1 MECVMKRLF
10 YLFSFLLLSV
20 GMTFAQTTRVTGKVI
35 SSEDGEPVVGATIVV
50 KGTTT
55 GTITN
60 YDGQFTLDVPSSAK
74 TLVVS
79 YIGMKAKEVAVS
91 KSVAVKL
98 DSDTQNLDEVV
109 VTAMGISRE
118 KKSLGYALQEVKSD
132 ELTNAG
138 QVNVTSALE
147 GKVAGVQVS
156 ASGGQIGASSRI
168 VIRGN
173 SSLGDNQ
180 PLIVVDGIPVSNDQI
195 AAGSVDYGSGIND
208 INPNDIESIS
218 VLKGGSAAL
227 YGMRAGNGVILIT
240 TKSGK
245 GKSGI
250 QINYDGEYTFDHV
263 MNLPKYQNK
272 YGEGYTGSEYD
283 YNYGGYTDGS
293 GYHAYKDMSSSY
305 ADFVSKFCYSFD
317 GTDNAS
323 DESWG
328 PRLDVGLK
336 IPQFDSP
343 IGADGKRIA
352 TDWVSHPNNVKS
364 FFQTGYTM
372 NHVISLTSNT
382 DKSTT
387 RASLGYRDQNGYIP
401 NTDQARYSAQ
411 LNTRMSLGKL
421 VDYDL
426 ATNFTYTKSN
436 NLPMTEY
443 NAGNVLQSIT
453 QWFGRQV
460 NMKSLKDNW
469 NTVDP
474 ETGLPYS
481 WNPFYHQDPY
491 YTVHKNVNEYTRN
504 RFFGKSSLWLKP
516 TDWLKFEGRLG
527 YDYYNAETFSKTAYN
542 TDYPTGFFDLRDQ
555 KQTEVNA
562 DFVAYFNKNVGDLN
576 INMIAGA
583 NYRDVLWKY
592 SRIYSDQLT
601 VPELFT
607 VANAESKTIEMNHS
621 HIRSNSVYGNLSL
634 GYKNFL
640 YSDISARNDWSST
653 ISDPFFYPSISASFI
668 PTSAFSELFKG
679 SILNYLKIRGG
690 WAKIGNA
697 TTAYQTAAYYTS
709 AASTIGSVTQF
720 YLPTTYPPK
729 NLKPESV
736 ETWELGL
743 EGNLFNSR
751 LGFDLAY
758 YHKKTTDEIM
768 QVTTSSATGYNAML
782 INAGKITNKGM
793 EVQLNGT
800 PIKTKDWAWNITF
813 NWSKD
818 KSKIVELYTD
828 PTTGQSLDQYE
839 LGHQWSTYV
848 YAKPG
853 ESWGSIYGYGMVSD
867 GKGHYI
873 VGSDGLP
880 ETKYEKLGDVTPDWL
895 ASLRNEVTWKNVSAG
910 FMLDYRKG
918 GDIFSV
924 SSMWGFYTGILEA
937 TAKGD
942 IRERPI
948 VVGKDVATDYSFV
961 KEDGSANDLT
971 TDAHSF
977 FYSYYYNR
985 QLSTFEG
992 SFLKLREMHLT
1003 YSVPQTYLKKIGGF
1017 VKAANLSIVGNNVAI
1032 LWLSS
1037 TNKAHIDPESS
1048 SASGSNSGSANY
1060 AVGLESVSYMPT
1072 RSIGFKIGLT
1082 F

>member
-1 MECVMKRLF
+1 MKQVF
-10 YLFSFLLLSV
+10 YLMLCLV
-20 GMTFAQTTRVTGKVI
+20 TGINMVMAQTHRVTGTVI
-35 SSEDGEPVVGATIVV
+35 SGEDNEPIIGASVVI
-50 KGTTT
+50 KGTMN
-55 GTITN
+55 GTVTDL
-60 YDGQFTLDVPSSAK
+60 DGKFVLNVPTSSKQLVISFVGMRQQEVDVKDGIRIIMSS
-74 TLVVS
+74 
-79 YIGMKAKEVAVS
+79 
-91 KSVAVKL
+91 
-98 DSDTQNLDEVV
+98 DSQKLDEVV

-138 QVNVTSALE
+138 HINVTSALE
-147 GKVAGVQVS
+147 GKVAGVQVT
-156 ASGGQIGASSRI
+156 ASGGQVGASSRI

-180 PLIVVDGIPVSNDQI
+180 PLIVVDGIPISNDQI
-195 AAGSVDYGSGIND
+195 AASSVDYGSGIND

-245 GKSGI
+245 GKNGV

-272 YGEGYTGSEYD
+272 YGQGYTGSEYD
-283 YNYGGYTDGS
+283 YNYGGYYDDNKVF
-293 GYHAYKDMSSSY
+293 HAYKDESSNY
-305 ADFVSKFCYSFD
+305 ADFVNKYCYSFN
-317 GTDNAS
+317 GTDNAA

-328 PRLDVGLK
+328 PRLDAGLK

-343 IGADGKRIA
+343 IGSDGKRTA
-352 TDWVSHPNNVKS
+352 TDWISHPDNVKS

-382 DKSTT
+382 EKSTT
-387 RASLGYRDQNGYIP
+387 RASLGYRDQTGYIP
-401 NTDQARYSAQ
+401 NTDQSRYSAQ
-411 LNTRMSLGKL
+411 LNTKMSLGKY

-460 NMKSLKDNW
+460 NMQSLKDNW
-469 NTVDP
+469 NTVDSQ
-474 ETGLPYS
+474 TGLPYS

-491 YTVHKNVNEYTRN
+491 YTVHKNLNEYTRN

-527 YDYYNAETFSKTAYN
+527 YDFYDAETFSKTAYT
-542 TDYPTGFFDLRDQ
+542 TDDPTGFFDLRDQ

-562 DFVAYFNKNVGDLN
+562 DFVAYFNKNVGNLN
-576 INMIAGA
+576 INLLAGA
-583 NYRDVLWKY
+583 NYRDVRWKY
-592 SRIYSDQLT
+592 NRIYSDQLT
-601 VPELFT
+601 VPELYT
-607 VANAESKTIEMNHS
+607 ISNAESSTIEMDHS

-653 ISDPFFYPSISASFI
+653 ISDPFFYPSVSLSFI
-668 PTSAFSELFKG
+668 PTAAFNKFFKETP
-679 SILNYLKIRGG
+679 LNYLKIRGG

-697 TTAYQTAAYYTS
+697 TTAYQTAAYYT
-709 AASTIGSVTQF
+709 AATSTIGNVTQF

-729 NLKPESV
+729 GLKPESV

-768 QVTTSSATGYNAML
+768 KVTTSSATGYSAML
-782 INAGKITNKGM
+782 INAGEITNRGL

-800 PIKTKDWAWNITF
+800 PIKTKDWTWTVTL

-818 KSKIVELYTD
+818 KSKIVELYKD

-867 GKGHYI
+867 GKGNYI
-873 VGSDGLP
+873 IGSDGLP

-895 ASLRNEVTWKNVSAG
+895 ASLRNEVTWKNLSAG

-924 SSMWGFYTGILEA
+924 SSMWYAYTGIA
-937 TAKGD
+937 DFTAKGD

-948 VVGKDVATDYSFV
+948 IVGKDVATDYSFV
-961 KEDGSANDLT
+961 KEDGTANDIT
-971 TDAHSF
+971 TDAHAF

-985 QLSTFEG
+985 QFSTFEG

-1003 YSVPQTYLKKIGGF
+1003 YNVPQYFLKKIDGF
-1017 VKAANLSIVGNNVAI
+1017 VKAANLSVIGTNVAI

-1037 TNKAHIDPESS
+1037 TNKAHIDPESTS
-1048 SASGSNSGSANY
+1048 TSGSNSSSSNY